1 MTRTATMLR
10 GLGGALTGALLVGA
24 CIHPRPAATAG
35 DTGGTR
41 IVITQEMIERSGGL
55 TAWDVLKKEAPQL
68 TYRENAHGQP
78 SRLERRGQSSI
89 VLSDAPM
96 VYVDGSRLS
105 DFRSLQQVMASTL
118 RRIEILNA
126 IDGTTLYGTDA
137 EGGVILLFTKNNTG
151 N

>member
-1 MTRTATMLR
+1 MKWIA
-10 GLGGALTGALLVGA
+10 GAALVAIGA
-24 CIHPRPAATAG
+24 CIHPKPVAPGAENTA
-35 DTGGTR
+35 DR
-41 IVITQEMIERSGGL
+41 IVITQEQIERSGAL

-96 VYVDGSRLS
+96 VYLDGSRLT
-105 DFRSLQQVMASTL
+105 DFRSLQQIMASTL

-126 IDGTTLYGTDA
+126 IEGTTFYGTDA
-137 EGGVILLFTKNNTG
+137 EGGVILLFTKVTTG
-151 N
+151 S

>member
-1 MTRTATMLR
+1 MTRARAALA
-10 GLGGALTGALLVGA
+10 GLARAAA
-24 CIHPRPAATAG
+24 CIHPHPMAPSAENAG
-35 DTGGTR
+35 DR

-68 TYRENAHGQP
+68 TYRENSHGQP
-78 SRLERRGQSSI
+78 SRLERRGQSSM

-105 DFRSLQQVMASTL
+105 DFRSLQQIMAATL

-126 IDGTTLYGTDA
+126 IDGTTYYGTDA
-137 EGGVILLFTKNNTG
+137 EGGVILLFTKSSSG

>member
-1 MTRTATMLR
+1 MNGTMNWTLCA
-10 GLGGALTGALLVGA
+10 GLLVMGG
-24 CIHPRPAATAG
+24 CLHPKPTAPTA
-35 DTGGTR
+35 DNGGTR
-41 IVITQEMIERSGGL
+41 IVITQDMIERSGGL

-96 VYVDGSRLS
+96 VYVDGSRLT

-126 IDGTTLYGTDA
+126 IDGTTYYGTDA
-137 EGGVILLFTKNNTG
+137 EGGVILLFTKTNAG